1 MYSQDTRGLRV
12 RYDGP
17 PELFTMYACL
27 FADMAVQSMSTAWL
41 IEHEVEPRSRMLSY
55 FKEFGFPPHP
65 GVLVE
70 MVRKG
75 E

>member
-1 MYSQDTRGLRV
+1 MRGLSV

-27 FADMAVQSMSTAWL
+27 FADMAVQSMSTAWR
-41 IEHEVEPRSRMLSY
+41 IEHVVELRSRMLSY
-55 FKEFGFPPHP
+55 VKEFGFTPHP
-65 GVLVE
+65 GVLVT